1 MKVFVKHVWAGVSKT
16 KEETNATSEDITCK
30 GKSLMSRGIDHVSV
44 YAHTDDQS
52 LGGSWHWSLPVGS
65 RLTSGRCGLLG
76 EGLTVGSRLG
86 WGLRGERN
94 IGAILGGCRRGTFLS
109 TACFSEETPKSTG
122 GLLLTLAVSQFVV
135 RCCSSP
141 PLLFRP
147 EVGKEGGATLVRRR

>member
-1 MKVFVKHVWAGVSKT
+1 MKVLVKHVWAGVSKT
-16 KEETNATSEDITCK
+16 KGDPNATSEDITCK

-65 RLTSGRCGLLG
+65 RLT
-76 EGLTVGSRLG
+76 VGSRLG
-86 WGLRGERN
+86 CGLRGERN

-141 PLLFRP
+141 PLPFRP
-147 EVGKEGGATLVRRR
+147 EVAKERGATLVGRR